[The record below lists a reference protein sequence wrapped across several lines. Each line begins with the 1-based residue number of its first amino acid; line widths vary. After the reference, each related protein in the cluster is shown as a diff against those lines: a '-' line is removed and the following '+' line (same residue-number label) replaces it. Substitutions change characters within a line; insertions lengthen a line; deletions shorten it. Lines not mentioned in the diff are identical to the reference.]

1 MLPTI
6 ILQQYLETKT
16 LDGRMSQIR
25 QENKIGQC
33 PLRLKNFC
41 QEAKNWKDVLGKE
54 KTLIIEESIG
64 QWTVS
69 LTNKT
74 KIFIWK
80 QNKKK

>member
-1 MLPTI
+1 
-6 ILQQYLETKT
+6 
-16 LDGRMSQIR
+16 MSQIR
-25 QENKIGQC
+25 QKNKIGQC

-64 QWTVS
+64 QWAVS

-74 KIFIWK
+74 KNFHLETK
-80 QNKKK
+80 QEEMIGQCPLFLKIL